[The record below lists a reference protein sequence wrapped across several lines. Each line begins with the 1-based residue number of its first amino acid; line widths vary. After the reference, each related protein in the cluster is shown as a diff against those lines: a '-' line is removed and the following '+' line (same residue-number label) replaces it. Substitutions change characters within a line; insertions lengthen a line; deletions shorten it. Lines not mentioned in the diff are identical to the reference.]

1 MIQLDNAPDF
11 SNLLDVLSY
20 IYTNSL
26 DTSLPNFSKVVLIL
40 ATLPLTSCS
49 AERVFSSLRQ
59 TLTYLRNS
67 MGEIRLSSLIV
78 IQQNR
83 DIANWLKG
91 KIISLTLL
99 IALEKTIGIN
109 TSFDRPVY

>member
-26 DTSLPNFSKVVLIL
+26 DTSLPNFVLIL

-109 TSFDRPVY
+109 TFDRPVY